1 MSEALKESNLKVAML
16 TRQLE
21 ETDQL
26 MQAGQENGKDSNVQV
41 RGDEMRVWGKD
52 GRREGG

>member
-41 RGDEMRVWGKD
+41 RRDEMRVWGKD